1 MPRHALRISAKFR
14 CMTLE
19 FFTRNWALVIA
30 SVLGTAIL
38 LFVSSRLYT
47 DSPRGRLK
55 RCVRALRVKQ
65 AAAGKTRRQLGAA
78 QRRLAQLQAS
88 AASVKP
94 RLVSAADEA
103 VQDAQMLQKL
113 ADDQVLIAIKHVR
126 EVILE
131 EFPPNR
137 HDVLRNKYL

>member
-1 MPRHALRISAKFR
+1 
-14 CMTLE
+14 MTLE
-19 FFTRNWALVIA
+19 LVTRNWALVVA

-38 LFVSSRLYT
+38 MFVLFRLYT
-47 DSPRGRLK
+47 DSPRGRLR
-55 RCVRALRVKQ
+55 RCVRTLRVKQ

-78 QRRLAQLQAS
+78 QRRLAQLQAR
-88 AASVKP
+88 AALIKP

-103 VQDAQMLQKL
+103 VQDAQMLQKI
-113 ADDQVLIAIKHVR
+113 ADGQVLIAIKQVR

>member
-1 MPRHALRISAKFR
+1 ML
-14 CMTLE
+14 LDLV
-19 FFTRNWALVIA
+19 TRNWALVIA

-38 LFVSSRLYT
+38 LFVLFRLYT
-47 DSPRGRLK
+47 DSPRGRLR
-55 RCVRALRVKQ
+55 RCVHTLRAKQ
-65 AAAGKTRRQLGAA
+65 AAAGRARRQLGRA
-78 QRRLAQLQAS
+78 QRRLAWLQGR
-88 AASVKP
+88 AASVRP

-103 VQDAQMLQKL
+103 LQDAQMLQKI
-113 ADDQVLIAIKHVR
+113 ADDQVLIAMRLVR

>member
-1 MPRHALRISAKFR
+1 
-14 CMTLE
+14 MTLE
-19 FFTRNWALVIA
+19 LVTRNWALVVA

-38 LFVSSRLYT
+38 MFVLFRLYT
-47 DSPRGRLK
+47 DSPRGRLR
-55 RCVRALRVKQ
+55 RCVRTLRVKQ

-78 QRRLAQLQAS
+78 QRRLAHLQAR
-88 AASVKP
+88 AALIKP

-103 VQDAQMLQKL
+103 VQDAQMLQKI
-113 ADDQVLIAIKHVR
+113 ADGQVLIAIKQVR